1 MSFPAFTLLLPD
13 ASQAGG
19 GAELPGF
26 RLLAVGHGPAC
37 GD

>member
-1 MSFPAFTLLLPD
+1 MGFPAFTLLLPD

-26 RLLAVGHGPAC
+26 RLLAVGNESAC
-37 GD
+37 CD

>member
-1 MSFPAFTLLLPD
+1 MRFPAFTLLLPD

-19 GAELPGF
+19 GAALPGF
-26 RLLAVGHGPAC
+26 RLLAVGNGSAC